1 MRMTCIVVAT
11 LLGLG
16 MAANGVFML
25 AAPLDWYVAVPG
37 VTSTGAFNQH
47 FIRDIGIIFVMT
59 GGAYMVGAFR
69 ADLRL
74 LLWAMATIW
83 YSGHALFHL
92 WEIAVG
98 ICSPS
103 AFPRDFPAVTLPAL
117 IGIGLTA
124 WSYVESRRRRLAA

>member
-1 MRMTCIVVAT
+1 MRMPCIVVAT

-16 MAANGVFML
+16 MAANGMFML
-25 AAPLDWYVAVPG
+25 AAPLDWYFAVPG

-69 ADLRL
+69 TDLRL

-117 IGIGLTA
+117 LGIGLTA
-124 WSYVESRRRRLAA
+124 WSYAESRRRRRAA